1 MSSYSVNVCTR
12 PVSGVPSKGPGSSNL
27 QTNGAAKA
35 EGDPPNYFGIH
46 RRKGVDP
53 TAGYGSIS
61 SIPDSGNRLASTG
74 FGPRNLLRA
83 RCISCN
89 VYIRLDELKG
99 GPGSM
104 LAFLDSLCA
113 ALLARD
119 STEIQRLLALPA
131 ARDLP
136 RRVRE
141 EAIAIS
147 RAGNRSF
154 MAPIH
159 ALHFYYKLTHM
170 VDESS
175 DPIFGDSAKQGEAEG
190 GQIELPL
197 RKVGNG
203 GR

>member
-1 MSSYSVNVCTR
+1 
-12 PVSGVPSKGPGSSNL
+12 
-27 QTNGAAKA
+27 
-35 EGDPPNYFGIH
+35 
-46 RRKGVDP
+46 
-53 TAGYGSIS
+53 
-61 SIPDSGNRLASTG
+61 
-74 FGPRNLLRA
+74 
-83 RCISCN
+83 
-89 VYIRLDELKG
+89 
-99 GPGSM
+99 M
-104 LAFLDSLCA
+104 LAYLDGLCA

-141 EAIAIS
+141 EAVAIS

-159 ALHFYYKLTHM
+159 SLHFYYKLTHM

-175 DPIFGDSAKQGEAEG
+175 DPIFGDSSKQSEVES

>member
-1 MSSYSVNVCTR
+1 
-12 PVSGVPSKGPGSSNL
+12 
-27 QTNGAAKA
+27 
-35 EGDPPNYFGIH
+35 
-46 RRKGVDP
+46 
-53 TAGYGSIS
+53 
-61 SIPDSGNRLASTG
+61 
-74 FGPRNLLRA
+74 
-83 RCISCN
+83 
-89 VYIRLDELKG
+89 
-99 GPGSM
+99 M
-104 LAFLDSLCA
+104 LAYLDSLCA

-119 STEIQRLLALPA
+119 SAEIQRLLALPA

-141 EAIAIS
+141 EAVAIS

-154 MAPIH
+154 MAPSH

-175 DPIFGDSAKQGEAEG
+175 DPIFGDAAKQSETEG
-190 GQIELPL
+190 GQMELPL

>member
-1 MSSYSVNVCTR
+1 
-12 PVSGVPSKGPGSSNL
+12 
-27 QTNGAAKA
+27 
-35 EGDPPNYFGIH
+35 
-46 RRKGVDP
+46 
-53 TAGYGSIS
+53 
-61 SIPDSGNRLASTG
+61 
-74 FGPRNLLRA
+74 
-83 RCISCN
+83 
-89 VYIRLDELKG
+89 
-99 GPGSM
+99 M
-104 LAFLDSLCA
+104 LAYLDSLCA

-141 EAIAIS
+141 EAVAIS

-159 ALHFYYKLTHM
+159 SLHFYYKLTHM

-175 DPIFGDSAKQGEAEG
+175 DPIFGNAAEHSEPTG
-190 GQIELPL
+190 GQMELPL
-197 RKVGNG
+197 RKVSNS